1 MLAFPLWPPC
11 CCKVAEGIPRVNGV
25 VEFHSIVST
34 VYWVKQYYLVMDGVI
49 VTIVCWSKTYT
60 VGGHNTIDYADTV
73 FVAAFVLQDSRT
85 YHLPK
90 LTTADPLRLYLVAG
104 RHL

>member
-49 VTIVCWSKTYT
+49 VTVWLVFLT
-60 VGGHNTIDYADTV
+60 VRSDNS
-73 FVAAFVLQDSRT
+73 VLVQNIHCRWT
-85 YHLPK
+85 
-90 LTTADPLRLYLVAG
+90 
-104 RHL
+104 